1 MPQIE
6 QLPAIYASQIF
17 WLVIVFGILLIGVG
31 YGMLPKIQSTVEAR
45 DRRIAEDLAT
55 AERARAEADETEAAY
70 RARMDESRG
79 EALKVTAAAK
89 QASARE
95 AEEKVKT
102 ADAAIQARTA
112 EAETRIRAASDAAQ
126 GGIATVAAEAAQDL
140 VEKLAGISVS
150 RERAA
155 EAVRAALSNG

>member
-17 WLVIVFGILLIGVG
+17 WLVVVFGILLVGVG
-31 YGMLPKIQSTVEAR
+31 YGMLPKIQSTVDAR

-70 RARMDESRG
+70 RARMEESRG

-95 AEEKVKT
+95 AEEKV
-102 ADAAIQARTA
+102 
-112 EAETRIRAASDAAQ
+112 
-126 GGIATVAAEAAQDL
+126 
-140 VEKLAGISVS
+140 
-150 RERAA
+150 
-155 EAVRAALSNG
+155 